1 MTDESLKYSTRV
13 PVEIRD
19 KINAEIP
26 RDVKWIVKRRIQI
39 HLLAEYGYGSRRKR

>member
-1 MTDESLKYSTRV
+1 MPDESLKYAAMV
-13 PVEIRD
+13 PREIRD

-26 RDVKWIVKRRIQI
+26 RNVKWVVKRKIQL